1 MDEKKPLL
9 IIMDVESSNHLKN
22 DCDGDVTKLKIGLV
36 GIKDVPEKHYYFFNE
51 DEINELSEILNHSEI
66 IVGYN
71 LVGHNGLDY
80 KILENYGINTSIL
93 NEKTLDLMTT
103 MIRAFGSYKS
113 MSLANFAEHTFNIK
127 KKKSKKANYKLIQN
141 SQFDQVRENLIH
153 ELDIIEMLLVRII
166 DGGIVR
172 FKTYAGLID
181 EHELPPMG
189 GFYPVYEEDLVDP
202 YELPI
207 AGIQMQIKRRYN
219 FDMECSNCKKNWNIK
234 SVSYFGD
241 SSTDKVLCPNCR
253 KYLTDVGSNLMGSMP
268 EVTEIK
274 SNENTN
280 R

>member
-1 MDEKKPLL
+1 M
-9 IIMDVESSNHLKN
+9 I
-22 DCDGDVTKLKIGLV
+22 DVTKLKIGLV
-36 GIKDVPEKHYYFFNE
+36 GIKDVLEKRYYFYYEN
-51 DEINELSEILNHSEI
+51 EINELSEILNNSEV

-80 KILENYGINTSIL
+80 KMLENYGINTSKL

-127 KKKSKKANYKLIQN
+127 KKKSKKANYKLIKN
-141 SQFDQVRENLIH
+141 NQFDEVKENLTH

-166 DGGIVR
+166 DGGIIR

-181 EHELPPMG
+181 EHELSPMS
-189 GFYPVYEEDLVDP
+189 GFYPVYEEDIIDP
-202 YELPI
+202 YELPF
-207 AGIQMQIKRRYN
+207 AGIQMQIKRRYD

-241 SSTDKVLCPNCR
+241 SSTDKIFCPNC
-253 KYLTDVGSNLMGSMP
+253 KEFMTDVGSNLMGNMP

-274 SNENTN
+274 NNENTK